1 MNKKQLLKTCAFLLV
16 FAVMFGYISGVLR
29 AKQLATGGSTY
40 VIDEFYEQEK
50 NTIEVL
56 FMGSSQVIWGINS
69 MKMYEDY
76 GISSYSMGAGDQPLL
91 STYFWLK
98 EVDKRQ
104 NLKNV
109 VLDMSML
116 YENEMEFR
124 YRRNI
129 DGMPWSL
136 NKIQAILAHA
146 KDEEAEPISS
156 YFIDWIKYHSR
167 WKELS
172 QDDFAYDDSRSFMYR
187 GSIVS
192 SSARE
197 VGIPY
202 EKFIIDNDKED
213 TIEPVEGQ
221 LEWFLKIIEYCEQN
235 DIELLLIKT
244 PKSNWSMAK
253 HNGVQELA
261 DEYGLE
267 FLDFNTDAMLK
278 EMGYNFEQDMWD
290 QEHLNIRGADKLTDY
305 LAEYL
310 LERYEFVDYRTV
322 EGYNPGNLERYYKDY
337 KDRYL
342 KSSIDVNETLSYLK
356 DSRYDLIIQS
366 TEDVSG
372 GITEEMMSYLTEM
385 GVTVDLSEAAGK
397 NYILA
402 VNGGQCVYEQVSD
415 EPLTYDGTFSNG
427 VTYSAVADLNK
438 TARDAGIVV
447 NEAEQLF
454 AVEGINIA
462 VYDNEYGAM
471 VNMLTL
477 YSLDGELHVYNKR

>member
-1 MNKKQLLKTCAFLLV
+1 MNKKQFLKTCAFLLV
-16 FAVMFGYISGVLR
+16 FVVMFGYISSILR
-29 AKQLATGGSTY
+29 AKQLGTGGSTY

-50 NTIEVL
+50 NTIDVL
-56 FMGSSQVIWGINS
+56 FMGSSQVIWGINN

-76 GISSYSMGAGDQPLL
+76 GISSYSIGSGDQPLL
-91 STYFWLK
+91 VTYFLLK
-98 EVDKRQ
+98 EADQRQ
-104 NLKNV
+104 NLTNV

-116 YENEMEFR
+116 YEKEVESRF
-124 YRRNI
+124 RRNI
-129 DGMPWSL
+129 DGMHWSI

-146 KDEEAEPISS
+146 KDEETEPISS

-172 QDDFAYDDSRSFMYR
+172 QNDFAYDDSRSFMYR

-192 SSARE
+192 SNARE
-197 VGIPY
+197 VNIPY
-202 EKFIIDNDKED
+202 EKFIIDNDTPKN
-213 TIEPVEGQ
+213 IEPVEGQ
-221 LEWFLKIIEYCEQN
+221 LEWFLKIIEYCNQN

-253 HNGVQELA
+253 HNSVQELA

-267 FLDFNTDAMLK
+267 FLDFNSDAMMK
-278 EMGYNFEQDMWD
+278 EFGYNFEQDMWD

-310 LERYEFVDYRTV
+310 LERNEYVDYRTV
-322 EGYNPGNLERYYKDY
+322 EGYNPGNLERYHKDY

-342 KSSIDVNETLSYLK
+342 KSSMDVMETLSYLK

-385 GVTVDLSEAAGK
+385 GITVDLSQAAGK

-402 VNGGQCVYEQVSD
+402 VNGGQCVYEQVSE

-427 VTYSAVADLNK
+427 VTYSAAADLNK
-438 TARDAGIVV
+438 TAKDAVIVV
-447 NEAEQLF
+447 NEAEQFF

-471 VNMLTL
+471 VNILTL
-477 YSLDGELHVYNKR
+477 YLLDGELHVYNKQ